1 MKFRRLTFLVLAAM
15 IGFDAALGADAPAAK
30 RVLFF
35 SKSSSF
41 QHSVIKTAD
50 GQPSHVEKV
59 LAELGPKERFVF
71 TCTKDGGVFTPEK
84 LAPFAAV
91 IFYTTGDLTTP
102 GNDKNPPMPAEGKR
116 ALLDFIAS
124 GRGFVGVHSA
134 TDTFHTPKG
143 DRFKIDATPDPYI
156 AMLGGEFI
164 THGSQQ
170 TAKMRCAD
178 PKFPGM
184 SGAAAGF
191 QMLEEWYSLKNFPKD
206 LHVLLVQ
213 ETADMTGNA
222 KGNPYDRPP
231 YPATWAR
238 MQGKG
243 RVFYTSMGHKPGTWT
258 NPLFQ
263 QIFMGGLNWAAG
275 NVDADVT
282 PNIEKITPGF
292 AQMPPSQSGEAD
304 PPAKEEL
311 PGIASA
317 APPSTSFG
325 NLAQGKLAT
334 ASGEQGGVRPN
345 LARHA
350 VDGDAGTYWAAK
362 TLDFPQWLQVDL
374 GRPERLS
381 GSRIEW
387 PGAKDVFHYRIEV
400 SPDGKAWKVLADGS
414 QNARK
419 KVVEDKFDAPAVR
432 YARLTLLGIA
442 GNPRV
447 RPGVKEW
454 QILGE
459 TAAPAAGVAA
469 AGARADHEQKLL
481 REVRVPD
488 GFAATIFA
496 APAAINYPTAIAA
509 APDGTLY
516 VACDRNGAGGREPH
530 RGRIVRLRD
539 TDGDGRAD
547 EVKEFVKDVD
557 SPRGILW
564 DHDRLY
570 VLHPPHLSAFIDKD
584 GDGVADE
591 EKVLVKNIGWSFK
604 DRSGDHAS
612 NGVEIGIDG
621 WLYCAIGDF
630 GFFNAEGTDGR
641 KAQLRGGGV
650 VRVRPDG
657 TGLEIYARGTR
668 NIYKVAVDP
677 LLNVFARDN
686 NNDGSWGVLLHHFTG
701 LDQHGYPSL
710 FLNFAE
716 DVAPPLADYV
726 TGSGSGALY
735 LDEPG
740 FPGGFGRGLYTADWG
755 RSWVYR
761 HPLTPAGAT
770 FKAGQTEFIGV
781 PRTIDLVADAMS
793 RLYVA
798 SWRGAI
804 FNYSGED
811 VGYVARVVPKG
822 YKPEPVPDFDKAT
835 ETQLVKWIESPSHRR
850 RLEAQRAL
858 LRRGISAEGQ
868 RALTALARD
877 PAKSLAVRVAAVF
890 TLKQS
895 LHEKASVVLAEL
907 AADAT
912 LRPFAIRALTDN
924 PGELAGVPTQPI
936 LAALQDSQPRARLE
950 AAVALA
956 RLGKIENAAA
966 LATLLGDA
974 DPIMAHTAVQA
985 LVRLQA
991 TDICFAIVDRPG
1003 APTATRAGALRV
1015 LQTQHEPQVVSGLI
1029 ARLAKETDAARRQG
1043 LLAAL
1048 CRLHFREGEWKGAG
1062 WGLAPDTAGPYFQI
1076 EPWSES
1082 AAIAATLK
1090 DAINQAKG
1098 DEAAFLVAE
1107 LNRNRIHSDDA
1118 VRAILTLAAENPKHL
1133 PAAVSQLAHSQRI
1146 PADGIPLLIRAAAD
1160 STADDEVR
1168 ANAVVALAR
1177 TGSAEGCAASLSAL
1191 AAFETQPR
1199 ARKLRNRSFKRA
1211 REAFFQSPNL
1221 AELQPFLAAE
1231 AAKLNS
1237 STAPWADAA
1246 LLKIA
1251 ALGSAPARTALE
1263 AGWAEPKRRA
1273 QIVQAIALGSDR
1285 TSKDKVL
1292 AALSDPDPAV
1302 AAAAREAA
1310 RTLRL
1315 DASAKPGKPGAA
1327 LIANLKPET
1336 VIAAVTKIKGDPELG
1351 EQLFTQ
1357 QGCAACHTVS
1367 ASEPPRSGPFLGG
1380 TAGVYQRAELAEA
1393 ILFPS
1398 KSFAQG
1404 FEPQHLSTKNGDYIG
1419 FIKSEDQETI
1429 VLRDMAMTETRLS
1442 TKDVTKRE
1450 PLETSLMPAGLAGSL
1465 TEKEFAALLAYLE
1478 SLTKH

>member
-1 MKFRRLTFLVLAAM
+1 MNSRRRTLIVLATL
-15 IGFDAALGADAPAAK
+15 IGFSTKLPAEMTATK

-41 QHSVIKTAD
+41 QHSVIKTAE
-50 GQPSHVEKV
+50 GQPSQVEKV
-59 LAELGPKERFVF
+59 LAELGAKEHFEF
-71 TCTKDGGVFTPEK
+71 TCTKDGSIFTLEG
-84 LAPFAAV
+84 LASFAAV
-91 IFYTTGDLTTP
+91 IFYTTGDLTTA

-134 TDTFHTPKG
+134 TDTFHTPKS
-143 DRFKIDATPDPYI
+143 DRFKSDAAPDPYV

-170 TAKMRCAD
+170 TTKMRCAD

-191 QMLEEWYSLKNFPKD
+191 EMMEEWYSLKNFPKD

-213 ETADMTGNA
+213 ETAGMTGNA

-282 PNIEKITPGF
+282 PNIEKVTPGF
-292 AQMPPSQSGEAD
+292 AQMPPAQSGEPE
-304 PPAKEEL
+304 PPTTEEL
-311 PGIASA
+311 PGVAPA
-317 APPSTSFG
+317 APSSTSIG

-345 LARHA
+345 LARYA
-350 VDGDAGTYWAAK
+350 VDGDGGTYWAAK
-362 TLDFPQWLQVDL
+362 ALEFPQWLQVDL
-374 GRPERLS
+374 GKPERLS

-387 PGAKDVFHYRIEV
+387 TTGKEVYHYKLEGSSDAKT
-400 SPDGKAWKVLADGS
+400 WKPLVDGS
-414 QNARK
+414 QNTRSK
-419 KVVEDKFDAPAVR
+419 TLDDKFASESVR
-432 YARLTLLGIA
+432 YVRLTLLEIV

-447 RPGVKEW
+447 RPGVKEL
-454 QILGE
+454 QLLGK
-459 TAAPAAGVAA
+459 TPVPV
-469 AGARADHEQKLL
+469 RAQDTGTEKEQTLL
-481 REVRVPD
+481 REVKVPD
-488 GFAATIFA
+488 GFQTMIFA
-496 APAAINYPTAIAA
+496 APPAINYPTFIAA

-516 VACDRNGAGGREPH
+516 VACDKNGAGGREPH
-530 RGRIVRLRD
+530 RGRIMRLRD

-570 VLHPPHLSAFIDKD
+570 VIHPPNLSAFIDRD
-584 GDGVADE
+584 DDGVADE

-612 NGVEIGIDG
+612 NGIELGIDG

-657 TGLEIYARGTR
+657 TGLEIYTRGTR

-686 NNDGSWGVLLHHFTG
+686 NNDGSWGVLLHHLTG
-701 LDQHGYPSL
+701 LDHHGYPSL

-716 DVAPPLADYV
+716 DVVPPLADYV

-740 FPGGFGRGLYTADWG
+740 FPGGFGHGLYTADWG
-755 RSWVYR
+755 KSWVYR

-770 FKAGQTEFIGV
+770 FKAGQAEFIGV
-781 PRTIDLVADAMS
+781 PRTMDMVVDAMS

-804 FNYSGED
+804 FNYAGED

-822 YKPEPVPDFDKAT
+822 YQPEPVPDFDKAS
-835 ETQLVKWIESPSHRR
+835 EAQLVKLIESASHRR

-858 LRRGISAEGQ
+858 LRRGVSPEAQ

-877 PAKSLAVRVAAVF
+877 QAKPLAVRVAAIF
-890 TLKQS
+890 TLKQAM
-895 LHEKASVVLAEL
+895 HEKASVVLAEL

-924 PGELAGVPTQPI
+924 SSELGGVPTQPI
-936 LAALQDSQPRARLE
+936 LAALKDSQPRARLE
-950 AAVALA
+950 AAVALG
-956 RLGKIENAAA
+956 RLGKMENAEA

-974 DPIMAHTAVQA
+974 DPIVAHTAVQA
-985 LVRLQA
+985 LARLQA

-1003 APTATRAGALRV
+1003 APTAARAGALRV
-1015 LQTQHEPQVVSGLI
+1015 LQTQHEPRVVSGLI
-1029 ARLAKETDAARRQG
+1029 ARLGKETDAARRRG

-1048 CRLHFREGEWKGAG
+1048 CRLHFKEGEWKGAG
-1062 WGLAPDTAGPYFQI
+1062 WGLAPDTSGPYFQI

-1082 AAIAATLK
+1082 ATIAATLK
-1090 DAINQAKG
+1090 DAVNQAKG

-1107 LNRNRIHSDDA
+1107 LNRNQIHSDDA
-1118 VRAILTLAAENPKHL
+1118 VRAILALAAESPKHL
-1133 PAAVSQLAHSQRI
+1133 PAAVSQLARSQRI
-1146 PADGIPLLIRAAAD
+1146 PADGIPLLVRAAAD
-1160 STADDEVR
+1160 PAADDEVR

-1177 TGSAEGCAASLSAL
+1177 TESAEGCAASLSAL
-1191 AAFETQPR
+1191 ADFEKQPR
-1199 ARKLRNRSFKRA
+1199 AIKLRNRSFKRA
-1211 REAFFQSPNL
+1211 RESFFQSPNL
-1221 AELQPFLAAE
+1221 AKQQPFLATE
-1231 AAKLNS
+1231 AAKLNG

-1246 LLKIA
+1246 LLKVA
-1251 ALGSAPARTALE
+1251 ALGSAPARTAIE
-1263 AGWAEPKRRA
+1263 TGWAEPKRRA
-1273 QIVQAIALGSDR
+1273 QIVQAIALSADR

-1292 AALSDPDPAV
+1292 VALSDSDPAV
-1302 AAAAREAA
+1302 AAAAKEAA

-1315 DASAKPGKPGAA
+1315 DITVKPGKPGAP
-1327 LIANLKPET
+1327 LVANLKPEA
-1336 VIAAVTKIKGDPELG
+1336 VIAAVSKIKGDPELG

-1357 QGCAACHTVS
+1357 QGCAVCHTVS
-1367 ASEPPRSGPFLGG
+1367 ANEPPRSGPFLGG

-1404 FEPQHLSTKNGDYIG
+1404 YEPQHLSTKSGEYIG
-1419 FIKSEDQETI
+1419 FIKSEDKETI
-1429 VLRDMAMTETRLS
+1429 VLRDMALTETHLS
-1442 TKDVTKRE
+1442 TKEVTKRE
-1450 PLETSLMPAGLAGSL
+1450 QLETSLMPMGLAGSL